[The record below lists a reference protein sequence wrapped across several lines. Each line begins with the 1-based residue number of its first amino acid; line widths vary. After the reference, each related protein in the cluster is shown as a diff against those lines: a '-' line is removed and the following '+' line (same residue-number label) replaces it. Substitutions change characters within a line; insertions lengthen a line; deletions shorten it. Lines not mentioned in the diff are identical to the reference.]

1 VLDREGM
8 RRKRTE
14 ELREGRRKE
23 KRRPQEG
30 EGRKCCEYSRDGKK
44 KETRKNI

>member
-1 VLDREGM
+1 VLDREEM

-23 KRRPQEG
+23 EQRPQEG
-30 EGRKCCEYSRDGKK
+30 EERKCCEYSRDGRK